1 MLQSISWSEFI
12 IAITIGIGIYYVAI
26 LLLYYTKDIAEYIR
40 RRRQEAPNES
50 GSEKLNEVPT
60 LMGSVKDFTSTDE
73 EFEVSEEDHD
83 SHSTTEE
90 DSDQVSWQSSS
101 IVTNPIH
108 RSFSQLLEEINTL
121 AYIISKNSKEEI
133 SLLFETLLARYPQL
147 ARPHYQSSINQF
159 IIEACQQ
166 YGEMT
171 LTGEEINAWWQ
182 HALDTTNIH
191 Q

>member
-1 MLQSISWSEFI
+1 MLQSISWSEFV
-12 IAITIGIGIYYVAI
+12 IAITIGLGIYYAAI
-26 LLLYYTKDIAEYIR
+26 LLLYYAKDIAGLIR
-40 RRRQEAPNES
+40 SKRQSSVNES
-50 GSEKLNEVPT
+50 GSYKSNEAPT
-60 LMGSVKDFTSTDE
+60 LMGSVKDFTPTDE
-73 EFEVSEEDHD
+73 ESEFSGEHDDNHSIIED
-83 SHSTTEE
+83 
-90 DSDQVSWQSSS
+90 DSDKVNWQSSS